1 MRADG
6 MESLDE
12 ILRHYA
18 QRSSSGHTRSS
29 SEPAETAEEAP
40 EPECELCGGLRW
52 IPVEAPIGAEGFGT
66 FRPCVCQERVW
77 GARQDDRLRR
87 YSNLGPLARYT
98 FARLEPGGRQEHA
111 DPAAFRSAVESA
123 TAYAA
128 NPAGWLVLFGP
139 SGTGKTH
146 LAAAVAN
153 QVLDSGRPVLFVPT
167 PELLDHLRAAFDP
180 AASVQYDE
188 LFEQVADAP
197 LLILDDL
204 GAHSASPWADDKLD
218 QILTRRYHAR
228 MPTIVTCGIPE
239 DTLPDRFLTRLL
251 DPALSTVCRIAP
263 ARGGTVGHVGAIPPR
278 LLESMT
284 FESFDPRGNRAT
296 PDQRGS
302 LRTALA
308 AARSFARRPDGWL
321 LLTGPTGVGK
331 THMAVAIAGARAEQG
346 EPATFAFVPDLL
358 DHLRAAY
365 APASRISYDK
375 LFESV
380 KNAEL
385 LILDDMAARG
395 TTAWVDEKLYQLI
408 VHRFN
413 LRLPTVITTR
423 VTTSPGSRPDD
434 GDEERF
440 PEEIESRLSD
450 ALVVVERL
458 MSVPDYRIRG
468 TAVREP
474 RRPRATR
481 RRR

>member
-1 MRADG
+1 
-6 MESLDE
+6 
-12 ILRHYA
+12 
-18 QRSSSGHTRSS
+18 
-29 SEPAETAEEAP
+29 
-40 EPECELCGGLRW
+40 
-52 IPVEAPIGAEGFGT
+52 
-66 FRPCVCQERVW
+66 VCQERVW

-98 FARLEPGGRQEHA
+98 FSRLEPGGRKEHA
-111 DPAAFRSAVESA
+111 DPAAFRRAVESA
-123 TAYAA
+123 RAYAA
-128 NPAGWLVLFGP
+128 NPTGWLVLFGP
-139 SGTGKTH
+139 SGCGKTH

-180 AASVQYDE
+180 AAAVQYDD
-188 LFEQVADAP
+188 LFEQVAEAP

-204 GAHSASPWADDKLD
+204 GVHSASPWADDKLD

-228 MPTIVTCGIPE
+228 MPTVVTCGVPE

-263 ARGGTVGHVGAIPPR
+263 ARGGLVGGVGTVPTQ

-284 FESFDPRGNRAT
+284 FESFDAKGNRAA
-296 PDQRGS
+296 PEQRGS
-302 LRTALA
+302 LRNALT
-308 AARSFARRPDGWL
+308 AARSFASRPDGWL
-321 LLTGPTGVGK
+321 LLTGSTGVGK
-331 THMAVAIAGARAEQG
+331 THVAVAIAGARAAQG
-346 EPATFAFVPDLL
+346 EPATFTFVPDLL

-365 APASRISYDK
+365 APTSRISYDK
-375 LFESV
+375 LFESI

-395 TTAWVDEKLYQLI
+395 TTAWVDEKLYQLV

-423 VTTSPGSRPDD
+423 VRTSSGLRSDD

-450 ALVVVERL
+450 ALVVVERP
-458 MSVPDYRIRG
+458 MAAPDYRIRG

-474 RRPRATR
+474 RRPRGR
-481 RRR
+481 RRAR